1 MAKKLLFALWVL
13 MCTKV
18 LAQAPANYYNN
29 AYNGGVP
36 KTCATLKT
44 ALFDIISANT
54 TVLPYTS
61 STQFDTW
68 DAVNS
73 IDTQRNDDNT
83 RFEIWDMYTDNP
95 TGTDLYSFTL
105 VSDQCGQYSGIGDC
119 YNREHS
125 FPQAWFDQALPM
137 LTDMHHV
144 FGTDGFTNGKHDN
157 FPYGDV
163 SGTPDW
169 VSPSGARLGNS
180 NFAGYTGKVF
190 EPINAYKGDFAR
202 AMFYMVTR
210 YQSDMVAWQ
219 NNSNA
224 NQVLSGN
231 TYPSIDPWAIKQW
244 YRWHLID
251 PVSEKE
257 RIRNNK
263 IFAFQ
268 GNRNPFVDHPEFVD
282 LIWSCTN
289 LLSVT
294 LLDFTAAKNANAIVL
309 NWKAA
314 GETGFKEYQV
324 ERSTDGRNF
333 SSVGVVA
340 GTGSAQYQ
348 FTDVAL
354 PNAKNVFYRLKLL
367 DSDGKFTYSKVVNI
381 RLLNANGALL
391 FPNPAQN
398 VAVIKLQ
405 QPLATAT
412 QLVISDIAGRQV
424 MQQTLPAGQNN
435 YQINLRVLA
444 PGRYFVRLLIGTQ
457 LLQESFIKQ

>member
-1 MAKKLLFALWVL
+1 MAKKLLLSYLLLLSVTVFA
-13 MCTKV
+13 
-18 LAQAPANYYNN
+18 QPPAGYYNN
-29 AYNGGVP
+29 AYVNGVP

-61 STQFDTW
+61 SSQFDTW

-73 IDTQRNDDNT
+73 IDTQRNDANT

-105 VSDQCGQYSGIGDC
+105 VTEQCGQYNSIGDC

-125 FPQAWFDQALPM
+125 FPQAWFNGVTPM

-169 VSPSGARLGNS
+169 VSPAGAKLGNC

-190 EPINAYKGDFAR
+190 EPIDVYKGDFAR

-210 YQSDMVAWQ
+210 YQSDMVDWQ
-219 NNSNA
+219 NNGNA

-251 PVSEKE
+251 PVSTKE
-257 RIRNNK
+257 RNRNNK

-268 GNRNPFVDHPEFVD
+268 GNRNPFVDHPEFVE

-289 LLSVT
+289 LLSVN
-294 LLDFTAAKNANAIVL
+294 LLDFDATKNGNTVSL

-314 GETGFKEYQV
+314 GESNFKEYQV
-324 ERSTDGRNF
+324 ERSTDGRIFETVGIVGGNG
-333 SSVGVVA
+333 SS
-340 GTGSAQYQ
+340 QYQ
-348 FTDVAL
+348 FTDAAL
-354 PNAKNVFYRLKLL
+354 PVAKNVFYRLKLM
-367 DSDGKFTYSKVVNI
+367 DRDGTFTYSKVRNV
-381 RLLNANGALL
+381 RLFNASGVLL
-391 FPNPAQN
+391 FPNPTGN
-398 VAVIKLQ
+398 NAVIKLQ
-405 QPLATAT
+405 QPLQAAA
-412 QLVISDIAGRQV
+412 QAVISDMAGRRV
-424 MQQTLPAGQNN
+424 MLQTLSPGQNN
-435 YQINLRVLA
+435 YNINLSQLA
-444 PGRYFVRLLIGTQ
+444 PGRYIISLHQAAQT
-457 LLQESFIKQ
+457 LQESFIKL